1 MVEVLA
7 GPGARA
13 TTPKAVT
20 KPAAKTPG
28 WQAQARQAL
37 EAWPHARSAGEKLAL
52 LEVLAALADAHPL
65 VLAPLTQELESA
77 DPIVRAR
84 LLLVLDNAGVAAVT
98 AAARSAILRAD
109 PELAVTA
116 AQVLAR
122 RAPPGVRDDLTAVW
136 RQTTPPDAA
145 VADAVTEALARAV
158 PAGAL
163 VALRT
168 DEIPGIRAAALGALR
183 RQHSDFCRE
192 FLGDA
197 ALADAAATA
206 IYDERIE
213 SAWPALAEAGTR
225 AENPLSSAARERA
238 FAASWH
244 LGGTDEADR
253 LAAWIAAQPPALDAS
268 TVDPAVRAAW
278 RALLE
283 WSSPPDQDP
292 VLPDRPFHA
301 HARPAA
307 QHWPALERHTAALA
321 AWAQAL
327 GPEASTTWNAWLAR
341 RSRAPAATKDFI
353 LFLENPSIPEG
364 ERLHHLNVRLSE
376 SREMPALTEI
386 ATSALAVADAPTVR
400 AAARAWLFRQRGPG
414 AVAWLLQSLAQ
425 ATAFEKQDAI
435 RLLDQHASPEAQ
447 TYLLRLLDQA
457 RLGLVDTAVV
467 PELVEAI
474 ERRAR
479 AQGPETR
486 GLRAALDA
494 WRATQPPS
502 LGDPLRPWRA
512 ALQPGYSVAGR
523 TIFFSDATGCSSCHR
538 SGAHAA
544 ESSPLPLGPSLH
556 GVGGR
561 LDGPALLEAVV
572 LPGDPS
578 THGITPAPIHG
589 GCRPA
594 GTLLTLRELR
604 DLLTFLRSLP

>member
-1 MVEVLA
+1 MVEVMA
-7 GPGARA
+7 GPGAKAA
-13 TTPKAVT
+13 TPEAITE
-20 KPAAKTPG
+20 PASEVPG
-28 WQAQARQAL
+28 WHAQARQAL

-52 LEVLAALADAHPL
+52 LEVLATLADAHPL
-65 VLAPLTQELESA
+65 VLAPLTQELDSA
-77 DPIVRAR
+77 DPVVRAR
-84 LLLVLDNAGVAAVT
+84 LLVILDNAGVAAVT
-98 AAARSAILRAD
+98 AAARSAILHAD

-116 AQVLAR
+116 AQMLAR
-122 RAPPGVRDDLTAVW
+122 RAPPGVRDDLVAVW
-136 RQTTPPDAA
+136 RQPVPPSAA
-145 VADAVTEALARAV
+145 VTDAVIDALSHAV

-168 DEIPGIRAAALGALR
+168 DEVPGIRAAALDALR
-183 RQHSDFCRE
+183 RQHSGFCRE

-197 ALADAAATA
+197 TLADAAAAA

-213 SAWPALAEAGTR
+213 SAWPALAVAGTR
-225 AENPLSSAARERA
+225 AENTLSPAARERA
-238 FAASWH
+238 IAAAWH
-244 LGGTDEADR
+244 LGGADEADR
-253 LAAWIAAQPPALDAS
+253 LAAWIAAQPPAPDAA
-268 TVDPAVRAAW
+268 TTDPAVRAAW

-283 WSSPPDQDP
+283 WDSPRDQDP

-307 QHWPALERHTAALA
+307 QHWPALERHTSALA

-327 GPEASTTWNAWLAR
+327 GPEASTTWNAWLAQHA
-341 RSRAPAATKDFI
+341 RAPATTKDFI
-353 LFLENPSIPEG
+353 LFLENPAIAQG
-364 ERLHHLNVRLSE
+364 ERLHHFKARVSQ

-400 AAARAWLFRQRGPG
+400 AAARAWLFRQRGAG

-467 PELVEAI
+467 PELVEGI

-512 ALQPGYSVAGR
+512 ALQPGDSVAGR

-538 SGAHAA
+538 SSTHAA
-544 ESSPLPLGPSLH
+544 ENAPLPQGPPLQ
-556 GVGGR
+556 GVGSR

-572 LPGDPS
+572 LPAGPP
-578 THGITPAPIHG
+578 TRGITSAPIHG

-604 DLLTFLRSLP
+604 DLLTYLRALP